1 MARSVKAAAAAGGHS
16 IVDEVTERIAFE
28 IASGALAPGSRVP
41 SVRALAL
48 RHRINP
54 STVQIVMSRLRAAGF
69 VDGAPRAGFVVR
81 DIELYGG
88 IDTWRYVFRFA
99 QRLPERATRL
109 FENFLSTRRVL
120 VLEVVRAVARA
131 PSAVDLRGLRQEVD
145 RFQYLA
151 EHGATVLDLARAELQ
166 ASRLFMR
173 QADQPVLLALY
184 NTIGDILLDLPAVLR
199 AMYAQPEFNVMMW
212 RSLVVR
218 WEAGDVEPREEELA
232 AASAALA
239 TFHVKCVERYRR
251 FVRETAAAESA

>member
-1 MARSVKAAAAAGGHS
+1 MTKSAKAAAEAGGHS

-28 IASGALAPGSRVP
+28 IASGAHVPGERLP

-69 VDGAPRAGFVVR
+69 VDGAHRSGFVVR

-88 IDTWRYVFRFA
+88 IDTWRYLFRFA
-99 QRLPERATRL
+99 QELPERATRL
-109 FENFLSTRRVL
+109 FENFLATRRVL
-120 VLEVVRAVARA
+120 VMEVVRTIAHA
-131 PSAVDLRGLRQEVD
+131 PSTVDLRALRQAVE
-145 RFQYLA
+145 QMEALA
-151 EHGATVLDLARAELQ
+151 RRDASPEELARAELQ

-184 NTIGDILLDLPAVLR
+184 NTIGEILLTVPAVLR
-199 AMYAQPEFNVMMW
+199 AMYSEPAFNIMMW
-212 RSLVVR
+212 RGLLAR
-218 WEAGDVEPREEELA
+218 WETGVSMGVTTTELA

-239 TFHVKCVERYRR
+239 QFHVKCVERYRR
-251 FVRETAAAESA
+251 IVHKK